1 MKIERYLMVT
11 RIKLPYKIN
20 MKLLSEK
27 PVTRY
32 IMTHGKENLM
42 LEKLPLSYAQ
52 IKYVLRLVNI

>member
-1 MKIERYLMVT
+1 MKICTCTESILSILCWEVKIERYLMVT

-32 IMTHGKENLM
+32 IMTHGKEKSN
-42 LEKLPLSYAQ
+42 A
-52 IKYVLRLVNI
+52 

>member
-32 IMTHGKENLM
+32 IMTHGKEKSN
-42 LEKLPLSYAQ
+42 A
-52 IKYVLRLVNI
+52 

>member
-1 MKIERYLMVT
+1 MKIFICIENILSCWEVKIERYLMVT

-32 IMTHGKENLM
+32 IMTHGKEKSN
-42 LEKLPLSYAQ
+42 A
-52 IKYVLRLVNI
+52 

>member
-1 MKIERYLMVT
+1 MKIFICIENILSILCWEVKIERYLMVT

-32 IMTHGKENLM
+32 IMTHGKE
-42 LEKLPLSYAQ
+42 KSHA
-52 IKYVLRLVNI
+52 